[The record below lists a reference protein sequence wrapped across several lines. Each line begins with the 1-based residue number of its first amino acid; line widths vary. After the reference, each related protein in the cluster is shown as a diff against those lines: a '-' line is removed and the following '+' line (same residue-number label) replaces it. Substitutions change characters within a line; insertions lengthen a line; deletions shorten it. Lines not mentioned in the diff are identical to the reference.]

1 MNQTNVMMQ
10 LIKTIRLL
18 NKNIATLQLKKDDRS
33 SIYSGKS
40 KLSRTSRRSK
50 QSSASSS
57 LSLERRAE
65 MAAKAAG
72 LEAELKFHD
81 MESQIKTA
89 SLKKQDDEVKKL
101 LMEKELAATQAEL
114 QVENK
119 LEEELNSEFKF
130 LDEEAFPADNCSSD
144 H

>member
-1 MNQTNVMMQ
+1 
-10 LIKTIRLL
+10 
-18 NKNIATLQLKKDDRS
+18 
-33 SIYSGKS
+33 
-40 KLSRTSRRSK
+40 
-50 QSSASSS
+50 
-57 LSLERRAE
+57 

-119 LEEELNSEFKF
+119 LEEELNGEFKF
-130 LDEEAFPADNCSSD
+130 LDEEAFPADNCSLD